1 MNRDKGIT
9 EGDADTKCQHTAVES
24 LGSNN
29 SVEFLRCLTCRSV
42 IVTQGALSLAIPPA
56 QTAG

>member
-1 MNRDKGIT
+1 MNRDKSIT
-9 EGDADTKCQHTAVES
+9 EGNPDTKCQHATVES

-29 SVEFLRCLTCRSV
+29 RMDFLRCLTCRSV

-56 QTAG
+56 RAAG